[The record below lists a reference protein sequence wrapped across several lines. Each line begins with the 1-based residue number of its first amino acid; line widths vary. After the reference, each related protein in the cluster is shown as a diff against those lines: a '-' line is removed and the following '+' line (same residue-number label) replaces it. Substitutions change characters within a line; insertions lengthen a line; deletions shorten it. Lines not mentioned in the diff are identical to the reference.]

1 MSRFLSYITTA
12 WKQLVKNI
20 GRSILTML
28 GIIIGIGSVI
38 FIMSSGEVAKQFLLG
53 QITQFGTN
61 VLEVAAPG
69 AFGPFGES
77 DEVQLTEADVD
88 ALESSDLLPEIEAI
102 SAGYTTIE
110 TLEHGT
116 ESATVSIFSD
126 RPEVFEVNNMV
137 IISGRPFNDADMK
150 RAGRV
155 IVVPESLAED
165 LYGHTDVIGER
176 VKLGGVFFTIIGLT
190 EALPVGGGFGGSPEM
205 VYAPITTVK
214 ELFADPTE
222 RDVLTFMLIEFEQDT
237 DVESFK
243 NRVSFVLREEHDL
256 LDAEED
262 PFFIM
267 SREQALDI
275 FDNVLLGIQAFIS
288 AVAGISLFV
297 GGIGIMNI
305 MLVTV
310 NERTKEIGLRKA
322 IGAPNSSILWQFL
335 IESVVLT
342 TVGGVVGITVGLGLT
357 TAGVAIANVLKPDW
371 GITYVF
377 VPQALIIACAVAV
390 TVGIVFGL
398 YPALKASRLH
408 PIEALRYE

>member
-1 MSRFLSYITTA
+1 MSRFFSYITTA
-12 WKQLVKNI
+12 WKQLVKNT

-38 FIMSSGEVAKQFLLG
+38 FIMSAGEVAKQFLLG

-77 DEVQLTEADVD
+77 DEVQLTEADV
-88 ALESSDLLPEIEAI
+88 AAIESSDLLPEVEAI

-110 TLEHGT
+110 TLERGT
-116 ESATVSIFSD
+116 DQATVSIFSD
-126 RPEVFEVNNMV
+126 RPEVFEVNNMA
-137 IISGRPFNDADMK
+137 IIDGRAFNDSDMK

-155 IVVPESLAED
+155 LVVPETLAED
-165 LYGHTDVIGER
+165 LFGHTDVVGER

-190 EALPVGGGFGGSPEM
+190 EALPIGGGFGGSPEM

-214 ELFADPTE
+214 ELFADPVE
-222 RDVLTFMLIEFEQDT
+222 RDLLTFMLIQFEQGT

-243 NRVSFVLREEHDL
+243 NRVSFVLRQEHDL

-275 FDNVLLGIQAFIS
+275 FNNVLLGIQAFIS

-342 TVGGVVGITVGLGLT
+342 TVGGVIGISLGLGLT
-357 TAGVAIANVLKPDW
+357 TAGVAIANAFKPDW
-371 GITYVF
+371 GIAYVF
-377 VPQALIIACAVAV
+377 VPQALVIACAVAV
-390 TVGIVFGL
+390 TVGLVFGL